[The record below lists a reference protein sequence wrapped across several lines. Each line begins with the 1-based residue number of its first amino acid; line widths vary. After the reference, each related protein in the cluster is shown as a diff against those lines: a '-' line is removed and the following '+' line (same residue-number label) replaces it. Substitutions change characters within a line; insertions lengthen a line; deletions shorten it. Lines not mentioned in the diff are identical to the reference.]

1 MRDVEQDPL
10 SPDAAESGPGPSS
23 AVALVVAPQQAVAAK
38 PPPPTASSLAAAAAA
53 ASLERATAREQAAL
67 LEARAQEARELRAQL
82 AAETEMRRAAAE
94 KHLAQL
100 AEKDEELRRL
110 HESAAKASRERAEL
124 RAELGVVHG
133 ELRALQRELGEYT
146 SGLLKEQQQQEGGGG
161 GNGAGNG
168 AGGSNNTATETE
180 AWRAL
185 RELHALSASLVDDS
199 RQDAEQ
205 SKAREKAWRG
215 GDDERKEEGGA

>member
-23 AVALVVAPQQAVAAK
+23 AVALAIAPQQQQTAATTAK
-38 PPPPTASSLAAAAAA
+38 TASSLAAAAAA

-82 AAETEMRRAAAE
+82 AAETESRRAAAE
-94 KHLAQL
+94 RHLAQL

-110 HESAAKASRERAEL
+110 HESAARASRERAEL
-124 RAELGVVHG
+124 RGELGVVHG

-161 GNGAGNG
+161 GHG
-168 AGGSNNTATETE
+168 AGGGDSSDTATETE

-185 RELHALSASLVDDS
+185 RELHALSASLVGDS

-215 GDDERKEEGGA
+215 NDDEGKEDGA